1 MDNIPGGLRAVKSLE
16 SLLAF
21 HFQGALFMVG
31 CMWRRITQFT
41 KDIRL
46 AIERWSA
53 DDGAAMAAATAYY
66 VGLSFFPLLLVL
78 IAGVGWFLE
87 NTHLG
92 QDAEQQ
98 VVNAI
103 AKNMSQQLADYVAQS
118 IEVLRG
124 RSTVSG
130 PLGLFTMVLTSLAAF
145 AQLDSAF
152 DRIWATPKKHESH
165 GVIRYAIELLQ
176 QRGRAFL
183 LLFALGVVVLLVFL
197 AGMILTAVE
206 SHTERIWVPL
216 WDIVQFAITMTINAA
231 VFTVLYRFLP
241 RVGIRWSEA
250 FHGGLLTAVAWEIG
264 RQLLAVYVAR
274 SRYTSAYGVVGAF
287 LAILLW
293 CYYVVAIVLLGAE
306 YVAVLRGRRQR
317 NKPRPAPATQD
328 RAAG

>member
-1 MDNIPGGLRAVKSLE
+1 
-16 SLLAF
+16 
-21 HFQGALFMVG
+21 MVG
-31 CMWRRITQFT
+31 SMWRRVTQFI

-46 AIERWSA
+46 AVQRWSA

-92 QDAEQQ
+92 QNAEQQ

-103 AKNMSQQLADYVAQS
+103 DHNLSPQLAEYVAQS
-118 IEVLRG
+118 LSLVRE
-124 RSTVSG
+124 RSIISG
-130 PLGLFTMVLTSLAAF
+130 PLGLATMVLTSLAAF

-165 GVIRYAIELLQ
+165 GILRYAIELLQ

-183 LLFALGVVVLLVFL
+183 LLFALGIVVLMVFF
-197 AGMILTAVE
+197 AGMILAAVE
-206 SHTERIWVPL
+206 SHTERIVAL
-216 WDIVQFAITMTINAA
+216 WGRFWDVVQFAVTMSINASI
-231 VFTVLYRFLP
+231 FTVLYRFLP

-274 SRYTSAYGVVGAF
+274 SKYTSAYGVVGAF

-306 YVAVLRGRRQR
+306 YVAVLRARRR
-317 NKPRPAPATQD
+317 KRMKESRSDSVAQD
-328 RAAG
+328 RHAG